1 MRPLEFTMNAK
12 VIRTVR
18 INNRRIAYDITG
30 SGAVTVVLE
39 TGIGAESAEWSAVAC
54 TLAHHARVLVYD
66 RAGRGASDPA
76 PGARDVQDVQS
87 DLCSLIRA
95 TDLRPPFVVIGHS
108 FGGVLARAFARE
120 HRDDVLGLV
129 LAESMHPRQFDCLGP
144 LFPSPTDSD
153 PNALARMRSFWQ
165 RSWKRTDS
173 TREHLDLIRALVKD
187 RMAAGSFGD
196 LPIRVLSAASF
207 LSAPVIPDEK
217 IRRALQS
224 QWDRLQQ
231 DFHALSNATKAVYLE
246 QSGHFVQ
253 RDQPA
258 AIANAA
264 LELIAAAEPER
275 HDGSEKSTAPQV

>member
-1 MRPLEFTMNAK
+1 MALATEQIHLSSRKSMRTIHIK
-12 VIRTVR
+12 DRS
-18 INNRRIAYDITG
+18 IAYDIMGT
-30 SGAVTVVLE
+30 GAVTVLLE
-39 TGIGAESAEWSAVAC
+39 TGIGAESADWSPVAC
-54 TLAHHARVLVYD
+54 TLSNHAKVLVYD

-76 PGARDVQDVQS
+76 RGARDVQDVQS
-87 DLCSLIRA
+87 DLCSLIEA
-95 TDLRPPFVVIGHS
+95 TGLSPPFVVIGHS

-120 HRDDVLGLV
+120 HRREILGLV
-129 LAESMHPRQFDCLGP
+129 LVESMHPRQFDCLGP

-153 PNALARMRSFWQ
+153 PRALARMRSFWQ

-173 TREHLDLIRALVKD
+173 TQEHLNLVRALNKD

-207 LSAPVIPDEK
+207 LSTPAIADEK

-224 QWDRLQQ
+224 RWDRLQR
-231 DFHALSNATKAVYLE
+231 DFHSLSNATKAVYLE

-258 AIANAA
+258 VIANAA
-264 LELIAAAEPER
+264 LELIAVAG
-275 HDGSEKSTAPQV
+275 H